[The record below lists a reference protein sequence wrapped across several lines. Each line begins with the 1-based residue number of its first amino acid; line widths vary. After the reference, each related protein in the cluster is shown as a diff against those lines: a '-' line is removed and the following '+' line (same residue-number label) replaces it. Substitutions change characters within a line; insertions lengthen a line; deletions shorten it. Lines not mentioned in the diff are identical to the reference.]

1 MGIFSFIGGAISSIG
16 AGIAKV
22 ASCIST
28 AVTKVATNAFKAATT
43 ALSTLAAG
51 GGFIGTIAAGAGK
64 ILAAASAFMAGPLGP
79 IVGPIIA
86 RLVVEAI
93 GKAIGWVAKKL
104 GIIKEDEEPEE
115 VGYRME
121 EAAKHDDWEKREA
134 FGSFTEYH
142 DYLREKIPASAIDR
156 KKLEQNR
163 LMYMSLG
170 INALKGGIE
179 TKLGLDMPIDFLIEI
194 GKCRLDGQELN
205 ALLEEFSVKGY
216 DLSLFRQ
223 YLQGDL
229 SSDMRRK
236 IEDGILIALK
246 NVYPEKSDT
255 DLREKISAMRDV
267 SREDGNILKNYA
279 TELDQLIDK
288 KKEEQTEQDMP
299 KLINDSKGATEK

>member
-1 MGIFSFIGGAISSIG
+1 MGIFGFIGGAIRSIG
-16 AGIAKV
+16 SGIAKV

-28 AVTKVATNAFKAATT
+28 AVTKVATSAFKVATT
-43 ALSTLAAG
+43 ALSSLAAS

-64 ILAAASAFMAGPLGP
+64 LLAAASAFMAGPLGP

-86 RLVVEAI
+86 SLVIEAI

-104 GIIKEDEEPEE
+104 GIIKEEEEPEE

-156 KKLEQNR
+156 EKLKQNR

-170 INALKGGIE
+170 ISALKDGIG
-179 TKLGLDMPIDFLIEI
+179 KKFGLDMPIDFLIEI

-205 ALLEEFSVKGY
+205 ALLEEFSAKGY

-223 YLQGDL
+223 YLQGEL
-229 SSDMRRK
+229 QGDMRLK
-236 IEDGILIALK
+236 VEDGILIALR
-246 NVYPEKSDT
+246 NVYPEKTEAELKEAIT
-255 DLREKISAMRDV
+255 DIRNV
-267 SREDGNILKNYA
+267 SREDGNILKKYA
-279 TELDQLIDK
+279 QEIAPLIEK
-288 KKEEQTEQDMP
+288 KVEEQTAQDMP
-299 KLINDSKGATEK
+299 TLIDDNRGATEK